1 MSDFS
6 KFNLLAPI
14 QTALAEAGYFVP
26 TPIQEQTIP
35 MLMTGRDLLGIAQTG
50 TGKTAAF
57 ALPILDRLGR
67 HRDRSGSPARRGTLP
82 RNTRVLI
89 LTPTRELASQIDAS
103 FAKYGR
109 YLRLSRAVVYGGV
122 GQQPQVRAM
131 ERGVDIL
138 VATPGRLLDLI
149 NQRHIFLDKLEVFV
163 LDEADRMLDMGFIH
177 DIRRIVAMLP
187 EERQTL
193 LFSATMPKDIASLAE
208 GLLRDPVRVEATP
221 PASTV
226 DRVDQKVLFVDKS
239 NKRHLLH
246 SILIQEDVHRALV
259 FTRTKHGADKVT
271 SELELR
277 NIRAVAIHGNKSQ
290 GAREKALSDFR
301 AGHVRVLVATDIA
314 ARGID
319 VVGITH
325 VINYDLP
332 NEPESYVHR
341 IGRTARANTDGTA
354 ISFCDADE
362 RPFLRD
368 IERLTRREVSVDLDH
383 HYHSDTAANAL
394 GVGKKPNGPAAGQ
407 NPPRRTGA
415 SNRTGTSTGMP
426 PKQGRATTRRFHAPN
441 AAARV
446 SRGRGSMP
454 S

>member
-6 KFNLLAPI
+6 KFNLLTPI
-14 QTALAEAGYFVP
+14 QTALTEVGYFLP

-35 MLMTGRDLLGIAQTG
+35 TLMAGRDLLGIAQTG

-57 ALPILDRLGR
+57 ALPILDRLNR
-67 HRDRSGSPARRGTLP
+67 HRERPGHRHRATP
-82 RNTRVLI
+82 RNARVLI

-109 YLRLSRAVVYGGV
+109 YLRMSRAVVYGGV
-122 GQQPQVRAM
+122 GQNPQVRAM

-149 NQRHIFLDKLEVFV
+149 NQRHILLDKLEIFV

-177 DIRRIVAMLP
+177 DIRRIVGLLP

-208 GLLRDPVRVEATP
+208 GLLRDPVRVEVSP
-221 PASTV
+221 PSSTV

-246 SILIQEDVHRALV
+246 SILSQEAVHRALV

-271 SELELR
+271 SELESR

-290 GAREKALSDFR
+290 SAREKALSDFR

-362 RPFLRD
+362 RPYLRD
-368 IERLTRREVSVDLDH
+368 IERLTRREVLVDLDH
-383 HYHSDTAANAL
+383 LYHSDAAANGL
-394 GVGKKPNGPAAGQ
+394 GMGKKPNPNGGGNARQAARRVGTNAATPPKKEGRSKRFYAPAASRSST
-407 NPPRRTGA
+407 PRGGR
-415 SNRTGTSTGMP
+415 SKGTMP
-426 PKQGRATTRRFHAPN
+426 G
-441 AAARV
+441 
-446 SRGRGSMP
+446 
-454 S
+454 

>member
-6 KFNLLAPI
+6 KFNLLSPI
-14 QTALAEAGYFVP
+14 QTALTEVGYFIP

-35 MLMTGRDLLGIAQTG
+35 LLMAGRDLLGIAQTG

-67 HRDRSGSPARRGTLP
+67 HRDRPGPQQPHRHKAMP

-89 LTPTRELASQIDAS
+89 LTPTRELAAQIDAS

-109 YLRLSRAVVYGGV
+109 HLRMSRALVYGGV

-149 NQRHIFLDKLEVFV
+149 NQRHIQLDKLEVFV

-177 DIRRIVAMLP
+177 DIRRIITLLP

-193 LFSATMPKDIASLAE
+193 LFSATMPKDIALLAE
-208 GLLRDPVRVEATP
+208 GLLRNPARVDVAP

-226 DRVDQKVLFVDKS
+226 DRIDQKVLFVDKT
-239 NKRHLLH
+239 NKRNLLH
-246 SILIQEDVHRALV
+246 SILIREDVRRALV

-271 SELELR
+271 RDLELHD
-277 NIRAVAIHGNKSQ
+277 IRAVAIHGNKSQ

-301 AGHVRVLVATDIA
+301 AGLVRVLVATDIA

-368 IERLTRREVSVDLDH
+368 IERLTRREVTVDLDH
-383 HYHSDTAANAL
+383 LYHSDVAANAL
-394 GVGKKPNGPAAGQ
+394 GSGKKPVQPVV
-407 NPPRRTGA
+407 
-415 SNRTGTSTGMP
+415 
-426 PKQGRATTRRFHAPN
+426 KEGRTRRFHAPTTPT
-441 AAARV
+441 RRR
-446 SRGRGSMP
+446 RGP
-454 S
+454 SLP

>member
-1 MSDFS
+1 MSDFA
-6 KFNLLAPI
+6 KFNLLAPL
-14 QTALAEAGYFVP
+14 QTALTEAGYFLP

-35 MLMTGRDLLGIAQTG
+35 LLMAGRDLLGIAQTG

-67 HRDRSGSPARRGTLP
+67 HRDRLGHPANRHKTAP
-82 RNTRVLI
+82 RTTRVLI

-109 YLRLSRAVVYGGV
+109 HLRISRAVVYGGV

-131 ERGVDIL
+131 ERGVDVL

-149 NQRHIFLDKLEVFV
+149 NQRHILLDKLEVFV

-177 DIRRIVAMLP
+177 DIRRIIALLP

-193 LFSATMPKDIASLAE
+193 LFSATMPKDISSLAE
-208 GLLRDPVRVEATP
+208 GLLRSPARVEVSP
-221 PASTV
+221 PSSTV
-226 DRVDQKVLFVDKS
+226 DRVDQKVLFVDKP

-246 SILIQEDVHRALV
+246 SILLQEEVHRALV

-271 SELELR
+271 VDLENH

-319 VVGITH
+319 VAGITH

-341 IGRTARANTDGTA
+341 IGRTARANTDGIA

-368 IERLTRREVSVDLDH
+368 IERLTRREVAVDLDH
-383 HYHSDTAANAL
+383 LYHSEQAAKGPGSAPI
-394 GVGKKPNGPAAGQ
+394 KKPNGGGRGNAQ
-407 NPPRRTGA
+407 PPRRGGGNA
-415 SNRTGTSTGMP
+415 VAP
-426 PKQGRATTRRFHAPN
+426 PKQGRAAAATRRFSAP
-441 AAARV
+441 AARL
-446 SRGRGSMP
+446 SRGGGSMQ
-454 S
+454 

>member
-1 MSDFS
+1 MSDFAQ
-6 KFNLLAPI
+6 FNLLAPI
-14 QTALAEAGYFVP
+14 QTALAEAGYFLP
-26 TPIQEQTIP
+26 TPIQEQAIP
-35 MLMTGRDLLGIAQTG
+35 RLMSGADLLGIAQTG

-67 HRDRSGSPARRGTLP
+67 HRERNSHTTRHKPLART
-82 RNTRVLI
+82 TRVLI
-89 LTPTRELASQIDAS
+89 LAPTRELASQIDAS

-109 YLRLSRAVVYGGV
+109 HLRISRAVVYGGV
-122 GQQPQVRAM
+122 GQYSQVRAM

-138 VATPGRLLDLI
+138 VATPGRLIDLI
-149 NQRHIFLDKLEVFV
+149 QQRHIVLDTLEVLV

-177 DIRRIVAMLP
+177 DIRRIIALLP
-187 EERQTL
+187 EKRQTL
-193 LFSATMPKDIASLAE
+193 LFSATMPKEIALLAE
-208 GLLRDPVRVEATP
+208 GLLRDPARVEVTP

-226 DRVDQKVLFVDKS
+226 DRVKQKVLFVDKS

-246 SILIQEDVHRALV
+246 AILSQEEVRRALV

-271 SELELR
+271 RDLEIG
-277 NIRAVAIHGNKSQ
+277 NIRAAAIHGNKSQ

-319 VVGITH
+319 VAEITH

-341 IGRTARANTDGTA
+341 IGRTARANTDGNA

-362 RPFLRD
+362 RPYLRD
-368 IERLTRREVSVDLDH
+368 IERLTRQEVAVDLEH
-383 HYHSDTAANAL
+383 SYHSESAANAL
-394 GVGKKPNGPAAGQ
+394 GVAVRKPSNGGRGQ
-407 NPPRRTGA
+407 PSQSPR
-415 SNRTGTSTGMP
+415 
-426 PKQGRATTRRFHAPN
+426 QGRPVASSTRRPQ
-441 AAARV
+441 AATARF
-446 SRGRGSMP
+446 SRGRGSVAQ
-454 S
+454 